1 LLATLNAK
9 LKTTLSVKLLQFSL
23 YKVKLWKINT
33 ANAPKK
39 RKPFTLGKNGRG
51 DNFGLF
57 GISTITLLNFVLKLL
72 KIERMTYD
80 FAIIGGGIVGAA
92 TFYKLQQKYPDK
104 TIVLLEKMAQ
114 LADHQTGHN
123 SGVIHSGLYYKPGSL
138 KAKNCIQGRH
148 ELVAFAKEHGIAH
161 DVCGKVVV
169 ATDPSELP
177 HMEKI
182 FQIGLENKI
191 EGIKRLTAEEVKEH
205 EPFVECIGGIW
216 VPVTGIIDFRGA
228 TEKMVELALA
238 IQAKSA
244 LKLQHEVERI
254 EKGEK
259 YSKLV
264 TNQGTFEAEYLIF
277 CAGLQADRLAK
288 KDGVDLKE
296 KVVGFRGDYYELT
309 EQGKHKVKNLIYPVP
324 NPDFPFL
331 GVHFTRMTDG
341 EIECGPNAVFTFKRE
356 GYGKTDFSLRDTWDA
371 LTYKGTWRLF
381 FQNMSFGI
389 NEYRRAFSKKL
400 FLKTLQRMVPSLTM
414 DDLRPGRAGVR
425 ALLLREDGD
434 TRDDFRIEYHGKS
447 IHVLNAPSP
456 AATASLAIGGYI
468 VEEAEKHFHLS

>member
-1 LLATLNAK
+1 
-9 LKTTLSVKLLQFSL
+9 
-23 YKVKLWKINT
+23 
-33 ANAPKK
+33 
-39 RKPFTLGKNGRG
+39 
-51 DNFGLF
+51 
-57 GISTITLLNFVLKLL
+57 
-72 KIERMTYD
+72 MTYD
-80 FAIIGGGIVGAA
+80 IAIIGGGIVGAA
-92 TFYKLQQKYPDK
+92 TFYKLQQKFPNQS
-104 TIVLLEKMAQ
+104 IVLLEKMDQ

-148 ELVAFAKEHGIAH
+148 ELVAFAKEHGIKH
-161 DVCGKVVV
+161 DICGKVVV
-169 ATDPSELP
+169 ATDESELAN
-177 HMEKI
+177 MERI
-182 FQIGLENKI
+182 YNIGLENEI
-191 EGIKRLTAEEVKEH
+191 EGLAKLTAEEVKQH
-205 EPFVECIGGIW
+205 EPFVECIAGLW
-216 VPVTGIIDFRGA
+216 VPCTGIIDFRGA
-228 TEKMVELALA
+228 TAKMVELALA
-238 IQAKSA
+238 MNSESKLL
-244 LKLQHEVERI
+244 LKHEVLGI
-254 EKGEK
+254 QKH
-259 YSKLV
+259 
-264 TNQGTFEAEYLIF
+264 AEYSSIETNKGTIDARHLVF

-309 EQGKHKVKNLIYPVP
+309 DQAKHKIKNLIYPVP

-356 GYGKTDFSLRDTWDA
+356 GYGKTDFSFRDTWDA
-371 LTYKGTWRLF
+371 LTYKGTWKLF

-389 NEYRRAFSKKL
+389 NEYRRAFSKRL

-414 DDLRPGRAGVR
+414 DDIKPGRAGVR

-434 TRDDFRIEYHGKS
+434 TRDDFRIEYHGNS

-468 VEEAEKHFHLS
+468 ADAFEQQFGLQH